1 MTPEQRVM
9 RARAGG
15 YAKAALY
22 APDELVGPA
31 RRGFLARFAHQ
42 VDPDLQLDDIER
54 ERRARAALRSHMQV
68 LALRSSLARGGAQ
81 A

>member
-1 MTPEQRVM
+1 MTPEQRQM

-15 YAKAALY
+15 YARAALY
-22 APDELVGPA
+22 SSAEIVGPA
-31 RRGFLARFAHQ
+31 RRGFLARFTRQ
-42 VDPDLQLDDIER
+42 VDPDGTLDIAER

-68 LALRSSLARGGAQ
+68 LALRSSLARGGA